1 MDVPTRVPPQPGDTR
16 VPLGGGGLT
25 LPALI
30 RLADGTAVPAVD
42 PGALDRVGRA
52 RETADRLAATGRW
65 YGRGTGVGAH
75 RSVAVDPAE
84 ETAHGL
90 RLLRSHAGGAGP
102 PLPART
108 VRAMLAIRANQLL
121 AGGSGI
127 HPSFVTALADAL
139 RLGVHPAVNE
149 YGGVGT
155 GDLTALAQT
164 GLTLLGERPWLTPD
178 DPATPPRAEGTVP
191 VGERA
196 GTGPGLGAGE
206 APGAGSASGGVGT
219 AERATV
225 GPGGVPEETPGG
237 GVLSGERP
245 PSGAGPF
252 GGVGVGAEQAAQA
265 AADLTGTADGVHV
278 GEARP
283 RGVGEGDRAA
293 GALPAPVTLRAGDAL
308 ALLSSNALALAQAAL
323 AGHETELLLR
333 ATHVVAALSLAAVSG
348 SPEAYAAPVHALRP
362 YPGPARAAAE
372 VRRLLGLPDDPA
384 TDVGSE
390 LSAAGR
396 RIQDPYGFRAFPQV
410 HGAALDASTA
420 LRRIVETEINC
431 PSENPVL
438 TPDGRLYHH
447 GGFFAAPL
455 ALALDGL
462 NLAVLKTAQLSA
474 ARLSA
479 LSRPDLTGLP
489 AFLATGPAGSSGT
502 MILEY
507 TANSALAELR
517 SSAAAPAS
525 AGHAVLSHGLEEAAG
540 FAGQAARQTE
550 RARAAYA
557 TVLACELVSAVRAL
571 RLHPAPP
578 ALPALTLAAAVL
590 PTGLEDRP
598 LTGDIETATALL
610 PRLAEL

>member
-16 VPLGGGGLT
+16 VPLDGGGLT

-30 RLADGTAVPAVD
+30 RLADGTAEPAVD
-42 PGALDRVGRA
+42 PGALDRVRRA
-52 RETADRLAATGRW
+52 RQTADRLAATGRW

-102 PLPART
+102 LLPART

-127 HPSFVTALADAL
+127 HPSFVTALTDAL
-139 RLGVHPAVNE
+139 RLGVHPAVNV

-178 DPATPPRAEGTVP
+178 DSPTSPRAGGTVP
-191 VGERA
+191 MADRTDV
-196 GTGPGLGAGE
+196 GPGLGVAAG
-206 APGAGSASGGVGT
+206 PGAGSVAAGVGT
-219 AERATV
+219 GERAAA
-225 GPGGVPEETPGG
+225 GPGGGLGEVPGG
-237 GVLSGERP
+237 GVLGGER
-245 PSGAGPF
+245 STFGAGGL
-252 GGVGVGAEQAAQA
+252 GGVGVGAEHTVLAAVGP
-265 AADLTGTADGVHV
+265 TGTVDAVHV

-283 RGVGEGDRAA
+283 QGVGDGDRT
-293 GALPAPVTLRAGDAL
+293 GRELPAPVTLRAGDAL

-372 VRRLLGLPDDPA
+372 VRRLLGMPDDPA
-384 TDVGSE
+384 ADAGDG
-390 LSAAGR
+390 LPAADR

-410 HGAALDASTA
+410 HGAALDASAA

-438 TPDGRLYHH
+438 TPDGHLYHH

-455 ALALDGL
+455 ALTLDGL
-462 NLAVLKTAQLSA
+462 NLALLKTAQLSA

-489 AFLATGPAGSSGT
+489 AFLATGPAGSSGM

-571 RLHPAPP
+571 RLHPEPP

-598 LTGDIETATALL
+598 LTADIETATELL
-610 PRLAEL
+610 PRLADL